1 MENTVFKSFIGKK
14 IELIRTTDPFTS
26 LKPGDRGVVESVDG
40 IGTVHVKWENGSCLG
55 LVADAGDRWKLAE

>member
-1 MENTVFKSFIGKK
+1 LCK
-14 IELIRTTDPFTS
+14 RTDPFTS

-55 LVADAGDRWKLAE
+55 LAAVAGDRWKLAE